1 MEEDLS
7 TEPSS
12 VTALLNSEEEF
23 RLFLTASFDII
34 YKMSAD
40 WRCLYRLVGKTFLAD
55 TLTPTE
61 TWLASYIP
69 LAQQP
74 QVLAWIA
81 QAIQTQSVFD
91 HEHQVYQSDGSV
103 GWVQSRAVP
112 VRNAQ
117 GEITEWLG
125 TAIDTTSRK
134 RVEQALLQQKQTLFV
149 AVQEAE
155 EAERKRIAESLH
167 NGLGQM
173 LFAVKLRLEQSRALL
188 PATSA
193 KVSMLR
199 QETDELLA
207 DAIRQVRT
215 ISHELVPMVLEEFGL
230 AAAIKDLCQK
240 MKGLLLWVNCQ
251 VHLDE
256 ELPPLPGSLQ
266 LALYRIA
273 QELMQNVVKHAAG
286 ATHVSLELENV
297 PGFVLLRVE
306 DNGPGFT
313 ADALS
318 GVGLGLRN
326 IRDRVTLLGGVI
338 DVGEMPR
345 SGAYVRLRLPVP
357 AEQGPLQ

>member
-1 MEEDLS
+1 MEKDAPI
-7 TEPSS
+7 EPSA

-34 YKMSAD
+34 YKMSPD
-40 WRCLYRLVGKTFLAD
+40 WRYMYRLVGKTFLAD
-55 TLTPTE
+55 TLAPTE
-61 TWLASYIP
+61 TWLESYIP
-69 LAQQP
+69 IPQQS
-74 QVLAWIA
+74 QVLDWIA
-81 QAIQTQSVFD
+81 HATQTQSVFE
-91 HEHQVYQSDGSV
+91 HEHQVIQADGSV
-103 GWVQSRAVP
+103 GWVHSRAVP

-125 TAIDTTSRK
+125 TAINTTPR
-134 RVEQALLQQKQTLFV
+134 RRAEQALRLQQQAVFV

-155 EAERKRIAESLH
+155 EAERKRIAENLH

-173 LFAVKLRLEQSRALL
+173 LFAVKLRLEQSRVLL

-240 MKGLLLWVNCQ
+240 MKGLMLNVHCQ
-251 VHLDE
+251 VHLDA

-273 QELMQNVVKHAAG
+273 QELMQNVVKHAVG
-286 ATHVSLELENV
+286 ATHASLELENV
-297 PGFVLLRVE
+297 PGFVLMRVE
-306 DNGPGFT
+306 DNGPGF
-313 ADALS
+313 APDAPT
-318 GVGLGLRN
+318 GIGLGLRS

-338 DVGEMPR
+338 DVGKMPR
-345 SGAYVRLRLPVP
+345 TGAYVRLRLPVP
-357 AEQGPLQ
+357 AK

>member
-1 MEEDLS
+1 MEKDLS
-7 TEPSS
+7 NEPLA
-12 VTALLNSEEEF
+12 VTALLTTEEEF

-40 WRCLYRLVGKTFLAD
+40 WRSMYRLVGKTFLAD

-61 TWLASYIP
+61 TWLESYIP
-69 LAQQP
+69 VQQQP

-81 QAIQTQSVFD
+81 QAIQTQSVFE
-91 HEHQVYQSDGSV
+91 HEHQVIQADGSV
-103 GWVQSRAVP
+103 GWVHSRAVP

-125 TAIDTTSRK
+125 TAINTTPR
-134 RVEQALLQQKQTLFV
+134 RRAEQALLQQQQAVFA

-155 EAERKRIAESLH
+155 EAERKRIAENLH

-173 LFAVKLRLEQSRALL
+173 LFAVKLRLEQSRVLL

-193 KVSMLR
+193 QVSLLR

-230 AAAIKDLCQK
+230 GAAIKDLCQK
-240 MKGLLLWVNCQ
+240 MKGLMLHVHCQ
-251 VHLDE
+251 VHLDA
-256 ELPPLPGSLQ
+256 ELPPLPASLQ

-286 ATHVSLELENV
+286 ATHASLELENV

-306 DNGPGFT
+306 DNGPGFD
-313 ADALS
+313 ADAPT
-318 GVGLGLRN
+318 GVGLGLRS

-338 DVGEMPR
+338 DVGRMPHT
-345 SGAYVRLRLPVP
+345 GAYVRLRLPAP
-357 AEQGPLQ
+357 TE